1 MEFGELQDV
10 DLRAAWPHEATD
22 FTPWLAE
29 NVERLAKA
37 IGLPSLELEGREV
50 AVAGFS
56 ADILAR
62 IPSDGSRVLIENQ
75 LENTDH
81 SHLGQ
86 ILTYLAGLEA
96 QTVIWIAK
104 DFREPHL
111 SAIRWLN
118 EHTTET
124 FAFFAVKV
132 RVVRIGNESSPV
144 APLFE
149 VLERPNDWNRQ
160 VHAAEENSGNS
171 RVSELRNFRND
182 FWRSYVQSYPGD
194 IELRPEHV
202 SANVYHRIEGM
213 IISQWLGQSGVG
225 IYMRAND
232 PGYSEKQRREVEM
245 HVEALREEFG
255 EELGS
260 RTSWERQSL
269 THPGL
274 SFAIDATDRANW
286 PRMIDWLHER
296 LVDFRRIIA
305 ENTAQTL
312 GE

>member
-1 MEFGELQDV
+1 MKAVAMEFGELQDV
-10 DLRAAWPHEATD
+10 DLREAWPHEATD

-29 NVERLAKA
+29 NMERLSKA

-50 AVAGFS
+50 SVEGFS
-56 ADILAR
+56 ADILAS

-96 QTVIWIAK
+96 QTVVWIAR

-118 EHTTET
+118 EHTTDT

-132 RVVRIGNESSPV
+132 RIVRIGNASSPV

-149 VLERPNDWNRQ
+149 VLERPNEWNRQ
-160 VHAAEENSGNS
+160 MQAAKESRGNGKLN
-171 RVSELRNFRND
+171 ELRKFRND
-182 FWRSYVQSYPGD
+182 FWQSYVQSYPED
-194 IELRPEHV
+194 IKLRPEHV

-213 IISQWLGQSGVG
+213 VISQWLGQDRVG
-225 IYMRAND
+225 IYMRTKD
-232 PGYSEKQRREVEM
+232 PGYNEKQSHEVKR
-245 HVEALREEFG
+245 HVEALRKEFG
-255 EELGS
+255 IEPNSNNHCG
-260 RTSWERQSL
+260 
-269 THPGL
+269 P
-274 SFAIDATDRANW
+274 SFAIDAIDRNNW
-286 PRMIDWLHER
+286 PQMTNWLHER
-296 LVDFRRIIA
+296 LVDFRRIIT
-305 ENTAQTL
+305 EHTVQPL
-312 GE
+312 EE